1 MFVRL
6 ASSSSVREGVTR
18 LNIGFGLG
26 MPSRP
31 SAAQM
36 QQWMSTLDATIPQLA
51 RDFESLWISDHFFW
65 GDTPTM
71 EAWTTLSFMAARW
84 PNFKLGTM
92 VLAQSYRNPA
102 LLAKMAATLQV
113 LTEGRLI
120 LGIGAGWKEDE
131 YQAYDFPFPPVPVR
145 LAQLEDSL
153 EIMRRL
159 WTQAG
164 PVPFEGVHYRVQEAY
179 LEPKP
184 RPLPPILIGG
194 SGKRLLNIAARYAD
208 WWNMTEITPERYADR
223 VRVLRAACEQIG
235 RDPASIRPTWWGR
248 LIVARTEAEALR
260 QGAGIWTPENS
271 LVGTPEQVVEQMQS
285 FVAAGA
291 SYFMLILPQLP
302 DPDVIGMLLENV
314 LPNVRA
320 TTGER

>member
-1 MFVRL
+1 
-6 ASSSSVREGVTR
+6 
-18 LNIGFGLG
+18 

-31 SAAQM
+31 SVTQM
-36 QQWMSTLDATIPQLA
+36 QEWMSTLDTSIPQLA

-84 PNFKLGTM
+84 PNLKVGTM
-92 VLAQSYRNPA
+92 VLGQSYRNPA

-120 LGIGAGWKEDE
+120 LGIGAGWKENE
-131 YQAYDFPFPPVPVR
+131 YHAYNFPFPPAPVR
-145 LAQLEDSL
+145 LSQLEDTL

-159 WTQAG
+159 WTQSGA
-164 PVPFEGVHYRVQEAY
+164 VTFEGAHYRVKEAY

-184 RPLPPILIGG
+184 SPIPPILIGG

-208 WWNMTEITPERYADR
+208 WWNMTEITLARYADL
-223 VRVLRAACEQIG
+223 VRALRDACEQIG

-248 LIVARTEAEALR
+248 VIVAKTEAEALR
-260 QGAGIWTPENS
+260 QGEGKWTRDNA
-271 LVGTPEQVVEQMQS
+271 LVGTPKQVADQMQE
-285 FVAAGA
+285 FAAAGA
-291 SYFMLILPQLP
+291 AYFMIIIPALP
-302 DPDVIGMLLENV
+302 DPDVIGMVLEDV
-314 LPNVRA
+314 LPKVRA
-320 TTGER
+320 AAGGR

>member
-1 MFVRL
+1 MRL
-6 ASSSSVREGVTR
+6 SIS
-18 LNIGFGLG
+18 FGLG

-36 QQWMSTLDATIPQLA
+36 QQWMSTLDTSIPQLA

-84 PNFKLGTM
+84 PDLKVGTM
-92 VLAQSYRNPA
+92 VLGQSYRNPA

-131 YQAYDFPFPPVPVR
+131 YHAYNFPFPPAPVR
-145 LAQLEDSL
+145 LSQLEDTL

-159 WTQAG
+159 WTQSG
-164 PVPFEGVHYRVQEAY
+164 PVTFEGAQYRVQDAY

-184 RPLPPILIGG
+184 SPIPPILIGG

-208 WWNMTEITPERYADR
+208 WWNMTEITLERYADR
-223 VRVLRAACEQIG
+223 VRALRAACEQIG

-248 LIVARTEAEALR
+248 VIVAKTEAEALR
-260 QGAGIWTPENS
+260 QGEGKWTRENA
-271 LVGTPEQVVEQMQS
+271 LVGTPDQVADQMLA
-285 FVAAGA
+285 FADAGA
-291 SYFMLILPQLP
+291 SYFMTIIPGLPE
-302 DPDVIGMLLENV
+302 PDVIGMLLEDV
-314 LPNVRA
+314 LPKVRA
-320 TTGER
+320 AAGGR

>member
-1 MFVRL
+1 
-6 ASSSSVREGVTR
+6 
-18 LNIGFGLG
+18 

-36 QQWMSTLDATIPQLA
+36 QQWMSTLDTSIPQLA

-84 PNFKLGTM
+84 PDFKVGTM
-92 VLAQSYRNPA
+92 VLDQGYRNPA

-113 LTEGRLI
+113 LTKGRLI

-131 YQAYDFPFPPVPVR
+131 YYAYNFPFPPAPVR
-145 LAQLEDSL
+145 LSQLEDTL

-159 WTQAG
+159 WTQSG
-164 PVPFEGVHYRVQEAY
+164 PVTFEGAHYRVQDAY

-184 RPLPPILIGG
+184 RPIPPILIGG

-208 WWNMTEITPERYADR
+208 WWNMTEITLEHYADR
-223 VRVLRAACEQIG
+223 VRALRAACEQIG

-248 LIVARTEAEALR
+248 VIVAKTEVEALR
-260 QGAGIWTPENS
+260 QGAGKWTRENA
-271 LVGTPEQVVEQMQS
+271 LVGTPEQVAEQMQA
-285 FVAAGA
+285 FMAAGA
-291 SYFMLILPQLP
+291 SYFMTIIPELP
-302 DPDVIGMLLENV
+302 DPDVIGMVLEDV
-314 LPNVRA
+314 LPKVRA
-320 TTGER
+320 AASGR

>member
-120 LGIGAGWKEDE
+120 LGIGAG
-131 YQAYDFPFPPVPVR
+131 
-145 LAQLEDSL
+145 
-153 EIMRRL
+153 
-159 WTQAG
+159 
-164 PVPFEGVHYRVQEAY
+164 
-179 LEPKP
+179 
-184 RPLPPILIGG
+184 
-194 SGKRLLNIAARYAD
+194 
-208 WWNMTEITPERYADR
+208 
-223 VRVLRAACEQIG
+223 
-235 RDPASIRPTWWGR
+235 
-248 LIVARTEAEALR
+248 
-260 QGAGIWTPENS
+260 IWTPENS

-302 DPDVIGMLLENV
+302 DPDVIGMLLEDV